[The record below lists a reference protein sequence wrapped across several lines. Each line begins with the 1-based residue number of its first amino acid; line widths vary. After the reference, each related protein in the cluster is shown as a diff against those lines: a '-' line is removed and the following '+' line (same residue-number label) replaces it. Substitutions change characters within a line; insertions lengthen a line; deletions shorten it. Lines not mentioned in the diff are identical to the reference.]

1 MFLKEFFYLPKS
13 DRRILI
19 IVAVIVGLVITLN
32 VVLDTVETGDIQSD
46 EHLVRQSDSLSRP
59 LCAHKGQRHG
69 PCYTPKSSYDAPVH
83 QTERFVFDPNT
94 ADSTALLRL
103 GLQPWQVRNIYK
115 FRASGG
121 IYRTKED
128 FARLYG
134 LTQKEYREL
143 EPYISISA
151 DYQPAALLVKS
162 KSVSNDTLLF
172 PKKIKE
178 GETIDLNLT
187 DTAQLKRV
195 PGIGSYYARRIV
207 EYGRRL
213 GGFVNVDQL
222 DELEHFPTSAKQY
235 FVIIAAEPKR
245 LNLNELSVNALK
257 QHPYLNYYQA
267 RAITDYRRKHGPI
280 KSLDDLRL
288 LPDFSPEQLL
298 RLKPYVAF

>member
-1 MFLKEFFYLPKS
+1 MKFLKEFFYFQKS
-13 DRRILI
+13 DRRVL
-19 IVAVIVGLVITLN
+19 IVALGVAVAAIAAVYLVGKGN
-32 VVLDTVETGDIQSD
+32 SETSAAGNGL
-46 EHLVRQSDSLSRP
+46 ENDSIS
-59 LCAHKGQRHG
+59 AE
-69 PCYTPKSSYDAPVH
+69 SADAPKYYAVEGK
-83 QTERFVFDPNT
+83 QIELFPFDPNV
-94 ADSTALLRL
+94 ADSTQLLRL
-103 GLQPWQVRNIYK
+103 GLQPWQVRNIYRY
-115 FRASGG
+115 RAHGG
-121 IYRTKED
+121 VYSKPED

-151 DYQPAALLVKS
+151 DYQPAALLVRE
-162 KSVSNDTLLF
+162 KSVSKDSLLF
-172 PKKIKE
+172 PKKLKE

-207 EYGRRL
+207 DYGRRL
-213 GGFVNVDQL
+213 GGFVNIDQL

-235 FVIIAAEPKR
+235 FVIVAAEPKR
-245 LNLNELSVNALK
+245 MNLNELSVNALK

-298 RLKPYVAF
+298 RLKPYVEF

>member
-13 DRRILI
+13 DRRVLI
-19 IVAVIVGLVITLN
+19 IFAVLIGLVMTGSVFLN
-32 VVLDTVETGDIQSD
+32 EAEIGDIQSD
-46 EHLVRQSDSLSRP
+46 DPVRQADSLSPVR
-59 LCAHKGQRHG
+59 LTARGQMKDANASRQD
-69 PCYTPKSSYDAPVH
+69 SYAVPEH
-83 QTERFVFDPNT
+83 RAERFAFDPNT
-94 ADSTALLRL
+94 ADSTTLLRL
-103 GLQPWQVRNIYK
+103 GLQSWQVRNIYK

-121 IYRTKED
+121 IYRTKDD

-143 EPYISISA
+143 EPYIHISA
-151 DYQPAALLVKS
+151 DYQPAAMLVKE
-162 KSVSNDTLLF
+162 KNVSRDTLVF
-172 PKKIKE
+172 PKKLKE
-178 GETIDLNLT
+178 GETIDLNIT

-207 EYGRRL
+207 DYGRRL

-235 FVIIAAEPKR
+235 FMIVAAEPKR
-245 LNLNELSVNALK
+245 MNLNELSVNALK

-288 LPDFSPEQLL
+288 LPDFPSDEL
-298 RLKPYVAF
+298 RRLAPYVEF

>member
-13 DRRILI
+13 DRRILVF
-19 IVAVIVGLVITLN
+19 VAVLVGLVITGN
-32 VVLDTVETGDIQSD
+32 VFFATVEIGGIQSD
-46 EHLVRQSDSLSRP
+46 EHLLQQSDSLSRP
-59 LCAHKGQRHG
+59 LRTMNGTRNG
-69 PCYTPKSSYDAPVH
+69 TYDSPKSSYDVPKRQV
-83 QTERFVFDPNT
+83 ERFVFDPNT

-115 FRASGG
+115 FRAAGG

-151 DYQPAALLVKS
+151 DYQPAALLVRE
-162 KSVSNDTLLF
+162 KSVSKDSLLF
-172 PKKIKE
+172 PKKLKE

-207 EYGRRL
+207 DYGRRL
-213 GGFVNVDQL
+213 GGFVNIDQL

-235 FVIIAAEPKR
+235 FVIVAAEPKR
-245 LNLNELSVNALK
+245 MNLNELSVNALK

-298 RLKPYVAF
+298 RLKPYVEF